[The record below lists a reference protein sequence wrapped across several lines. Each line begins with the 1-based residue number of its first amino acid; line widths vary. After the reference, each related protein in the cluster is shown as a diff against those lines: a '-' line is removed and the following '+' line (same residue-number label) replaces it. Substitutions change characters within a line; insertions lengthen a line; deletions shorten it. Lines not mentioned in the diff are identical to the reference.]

1 MLMLGDDMMQK
12 KVQAAPTIVYPE
24 SDGEPMAETDVHR
37 DLMTDSIQTL
47 KHHYR
52 NENDVYV
59 SGNLFMYYEK
69 GEPRK
74 CVSPD
79 VFVVFGVEKK
89 RRRTYLTWEEGR
101 TPDFVLE
108 VASPKTFSNDMKEKK
123 ALYASV
129 LAVQEYYIY
138 DPLGQIVPSF
148 IGFRLIDGIYQE
160 IDFVHDRLPSAV
172 LGLELGERDGELR
185 LYNPD
190 TLQWLQT
197 PPERAENAEI
207 RAENAEIRAENA
219 EIREQQETK
228 ARQNAETELAKALA
242 EIERLHAEK
251 NNSGLTHSP

>member
-1 MLMLGDDMMQK
+1 MMQK
-12 KVQAAPTIVYPE
+12 KIQAAPTIVYPE

-59 SGNLFMYYEK
+59 SGNLFMYYEE

-108 VASPKTFSNDMKEKK
+108 VASPKTISNDMKEKK
-123 ALYASV
+123 ELYASV
-129 LAVQEYYIY
+129 LAVLEYYIY
-138 DPLGQIVPSF
+138 DPLGQIIPGF
-148 IGFRLIDGIYQE
+148 IGFRLIDGVYQE
-160 IDFVHDRLPSAV
+160 IDSVNARLPSAV

-197 PPERAENAEI
+197 PYERAEDAET
-207 RAENAEIRAENA
+207 RAE
-219 EIREQQETK
+219 K
-228 ARQNAETELAKALA
+228 AETELTRALA
-242 EIERLHAEK
+242 EIERLRAEK
-251 NNSGLTHSP
+251 NN

>member
-1 MLMLGDDMMQK
+1 MQK
-12 KVQAAPTIVYPE
+12 KIQAAPTIVYPE

-47 KHHYR
+47 KHYYR

-59 SGNLFMYYEK
+59 SGNLFMYYVE
-69 GEPRK
+69 GDPRK

-148 IGFRLIDGIYQE
+148 IGFRLIDGAYQE
-160 IDFVHDRLPSAV
+160 IDFVHNRLPSAV
-172 LGLELGERDGELR
+172 LGLELGERDGDLR
-185 LYNPD
+185 FYNPG
-190 TLQWLQT
+190 TSQWLQT
-197 PPERAENAEI
+197 PSERAEDAEA
-207 RAENAEIRAENA
+207 RA
-219 EIREQQETK
+219 QLETN
-228 ARQNAETELAKALA
+228 ARQNAEAELAKALA
-242 EIERLHAEK
+242 EIERLRAEK
-251 NNSGLTHSP
+251 NV